1 MKLNLGRRIIL
12 FIHWLASL
20 VLLAIIVFPDYA
32 RTALSFMD
40 EVPINYVEIA
50 NIALLTIYLLLSLS
64 VLCMVF
70 KRGSKRAERGFI
82 TVDSADT
89 GKVRIAISAIEH
101 MVKQAAYTVDGIA
114 DMKISI
120 NNADDAIAINVN
132 VVMVNGSH
140 VPTVTLNMQRAIRQY
155 VEMNC
160 GVAVR
165 SVSISIQSVTAS
177 ADGSSKRGKRAE
189 AKMAAEPSHSVQEWT
204 VPLVQSVAS
213 AANESEIRPE
223 ASVSEAAAEPADYAV
238 NSDVA
243 AVEEPEVVEEA
254 SEDAYIAVDELN
266 TEEEKEN

>member
-20 VLLAIIVFPDYA
+20 VLLAIYVFPDYA

-40 EVPINYVEIA
+40 KIPVNYIDIV

-64 VLCMVF
+64 VLFMVF

-89 GKVRIAISAIEH
+89 GKVRIAISAIEQ

-120 NNADDAIAINVN
+120 NNSDDAIAINVN

-165 SVSISIQSVTAS
+165 SVSISIQSVTAN
-177 ADGSSKRGKRAE
+177 ADGSGKRSKRFD
-189 AKMAAEPSHSVQEWT
+189 AKTPAVSPVPMQEWPAPSVQPEK
-204 VPLVQSVAS
+204 VIPEIQPELKP
-213 AANESEIRPE
+213 SEAVMEP
-223 ASVSEAAAEPADYAV
+223 AYSVSDTEEPGM
-238 NSDVA
+238 
-243 AVEEPEVVEEA
+243 VEEP
-254 SEDAYIAVDELN
+254 SEDANDAVEELN